1 MIIFIWTRKPRFFSN
16 RRHRLLRD
24 ESFEHPVVLGQSST
38 YVNEFSLPSAI
49 FIAKQCGTVCTFH
62 SAQRNQEWRHAAWC
76 PIQYAAQRVRRRCL
90 TQNCRRVLHHT
101 SGIVSKNPPCL
112 VIWQ

>member
-24 ESFEHPVVLGQSST
+24 ESCEHPVVLGQSST

-49 FIAKQCGTVCTFH
+49 FIAKQCVTVCTFH
-62 SAQRNQEWRHAAWC
+62 SAQRKSGMAARGLGSY
-76 PIQYAAQRVRRRCL
+76 PIRGKAGEQA
-90 TQNCRRVLHHT
+90 LHDLKWPA
-101 SGIVSKNPPCL
+101 SL
-112 VIWQ
+112 VPLLRNVKLK